1 MIEHLDAKLRLFLL
15 ATPACL
21 ILIGLAYDVHIACSR
36 QYKEMTSALQRSACL
51 PFATGMWG
59 EKKIGSRVLVI
70 SVIAGAIGSPTS
82 SIRRG
87 LMDERDYLQF
97 PKKLKSKILISSSL
111 NIIGIIWIAVNFLI
125 E

>member
-1 MIEHLDAKLRLFLL
+1 MIEHLDLKIRLLL
-15 ATPACL
+15 LSAPVCL
-21 ILIGLAYDVHIACSR
+21 ILIGFISDVHIACSR

-87 LMDERDYLQF
+87 IINEQDYLQF
-97 PKKLKSKILISSSL
+97 PKKLKRKILISSSL
-111 NIIGIIWIAVNFLI
+111 NIIGIIWIAVNLI
-125 E
+125 IE

>member
-1 MIEHLDAKLRLFLL
+1 MIEHLDLKLRLFLL

-21 ILIGLAYDVHIACSR
+21 IFIGFASDVHIACSR

-70 SVIAGAIGSPTS
+70 SVIAGTIGSPAA

-87 LMDERDYLQF
+87 LMDEQDYLQF
-97 PKKLKSKILISSSL
+97 PKKLKRKILISSSL
-111 NIIGIIWIAVNFLI
+111 NIIGIIWIAINFFI

>member
-1 MIEHLDAKLRLFLL
+1 MIEHLDLKLRLLLL

-21 ILIGLAYDVHIACSR
+21 ILIGLASDVHIACSR

-51 PFATGMWG
+51 PFATAMWG

-70 SVIAGAIGSPTS
+70 SVIAGAMGSPTS

-87 LMDERDYLQF
+87 LMDERDYRQF

-111 NIIGIIWIAVNFLI
+111 NIIGIIWIAVNFFI
-125 E
+125 

>member
-1 MIEHLDAKLRLFLL
+1 MIEHLDLKLRLLLL
-15 ATPACL
+15 ATPVCL
-21 ILIGLAYDVHIACSR
+21 ILIGLASDVHIACSR

-51 PFATGMWG
+51 PFATAMWG

-87 LMDERDYLQF
+87 LMDERDYRQF

-111 NIIGIIWIAVNFLI
+111 NNIGIIWIAVNFFI
-125 E
+125 

>member
-1 MIEHLDAKLRLFLL
+1 MIDHLDLKLRLFLL

-21 ILIGLAYDVHIACSR
+21 ILLGLAADVHIACSR

-70 SVIAGAIGSPTS
+70 SVIAGAIGSPAS

-87 LMDERDYLQF
+87 IMDEQDYLNF
-97 PKKLKSKILISSSL
+97 PRNLKRKILTSSSL
-111 NIIGIIWIAVNFLI
+111 NIIGIMWIAVNFFI
-125 E
+125 V

>member
-1 MIEHLDAKLRLFLL
+1 MIEHLDLKLRLFLL

-21 ILIGLAYDVHIACSR
+21 ILIGLATDVHIACSR

-51 PFATGMWG
+51 PFATGIWG

-70 SVIAGAIGSPTS
+70 SVIAGAIGSPNS

-87 LMDERDYLQF
+87 IMDERDYLQF
-97 PKKLKSKILISSSL
+97 PKRLKSKILFSSSL

>member
-1 MIEHLDAKLRLFLL
+1 MIEHLDLKLRLLLL
-15 ATPACL
+15 ATPVCL
-21 ILIGLAYDVHIACSR
+21 ILIGLASDVHIACSR

-51 PFATGMWG
+51 PFATAMWG

-87 LMDERDYLQF
+87 LMDERDYRQF

-111 NIIGIIWIAVNFLI
+111 NIIGIIWIAVNFFI
-125 E
+125 

>member
-1 MIEHLDAKLRLFLL
+1 MIEHLDLKLRLLLL

-21 ILIGLAYDVHIACSR
+21 ILIGLASDVHIACSR

-51 PFATGMWG
+51 PFATAMWG
-59 EKKIGSRVLVI
+59 EKKNGSRMLVI

-87 LMDERDYLQF
+87 LMDERDYRQF

-111 NIIGIIWIAVNFLI
+111 NIIGIIWIAVNFFI
-125 E
+125 

>member
-1 MIEHLDAKLRLFLL
+1 
-15 ATPACL
+15 
-21 ILIGLAYDVHIACSR
+21 
-36 QYKEMTSALQRSACL
+36 
-51 PFATGMWG
+51 MWG

-87 LMDERDYLQF
+87 LMDERDYRQF

-111 NIIGIIWIAVNFLI
+111 NNIGIIWIAVNFFI
-125 E
+125 

>member
-1 MIEHLDAKLRLFLL
+1 MIEHSDLKLRLFLL

-21 ILIGLAYDVHIACSR
+21 ILIGLAVDVHIACSR

-70 SVIAGAIGSPTS
+70 SVIAGAIGSPAS

-87 LMDERDYLQF
+87 IMDEQDYLNF
-97 PKKLKSKILISSSL
+97 PQRLKRKILTSSSL
-111 NIIGIIWIAVNFLI
+111 NIIGIMWIAVNFFIL
-125 E
+125 

>member
-1 MIEHLDAKLRLFLL
+1 MIEHLDLKLRLFLL

-21 ILIGLAYDVHIACSR
+21 ILIGLATDVHIACSR

-51 PFATGMWG
+51 PFATAMWG

-87 LMDERDYLQF
+87 LMDERDYRQF

-111 NIIGIIWIAVNFLI
+111 NIIGIIWIAVNFFI
-125 E
+125 

>member
-1 MIEHLDAKLRLFLL
+1 MIVHLDLKLRLFLL

-21 ILIGLAYDVHIACSR
+21 IFIGFASDVHIACSR

-87 LMDERDYLQF
+87 IINEQDYLQF
-97 PKKLKSKILISSSL
+97 PKKLKRKILISSSL
-111 NIIGIIWIAVNFLI
+111 NIIGIIWIAVNLI
-125 E
+125 IE

>member
-1 MIEHLDAKLRLFLL
+1 MIEHLDLKLRLLLL

-21 ILIGLAYDVHIACSR
+21 ILIGLASDVHIACSR

-51 PFATGMWG
+51 PFATAMWG

-87 LMDERDYLQF
+87 LMDERDYRQF

-111 NIIGIIWIAVNFLI
+111 NIIGIIWIAVNFFI
-125 E
+125 